1 MKKILQLV
9 LVFSEIFIQS
19 SCLLIRQYH
28 YISNPLNWTEAQTYC
43 RQNYIDLAT
52 IESSEEMDKFLKA
65 IERPTELESTVKT
78 NSRYGD
84 FWIGLNNEINWKW
97 SDGFSGGITADNYWT
112 SEDQYHS
119 RTDQICLTT
128 SKTNR
133 LSDFDCD
140 SLLTFICYDE
150 TLQNTPKYIFVN
162 ETMNWSSA
170 QRFCRQNFTDLVTVE
185 NEQVWFQKELTDK
198 GVSGVKLKW
207 TEQRDGNVFQ
217 KEESKTNLR
226 SNCKHSCSM

>member
-1 MKKILQLV
+1 MMKILQLV

-78 NSRYGD
+78 NSRFMGFLD
-84 FWIGLNNEINWKW
+84 RVEPEKHSLKLRLKINSPVNLNDPAVKAE
-97 SDGFSGGITADNYWT
+97 
-112 SEDQYHS
+112 
-119 RTDQICLTT
+119 
-128 SKTNR
+128 
-133 LSDFDCD
+133 
-140 SLLTFICYDE
+140 LL
-150 TLQNTPKYIFVN
+150 KK
-162 ETMNWSSA
+162 
-170 QRFCRQNFTDLVTVE
+170 
-185 NEQVWFQKELTDK
+185 FQKELTDK

-217 KEESKTNLR
+217 KEESKTNSAL
-226 SNCKHSCSM
+226 